1 MKKLMLVLVL
11 ALPMLQAHAK
21 TLGFDS
27 LSTGSGG
34 VASIPDGYGGMQWV
48 NMNVVNTNAAAFS
61 GTNYMNAAVSGT
73 NVATIADPSQLAG
86 FGSATAFTFANAY
99 FTDVNNLTGDA
110 MGSCCGGTV
119 TVTGYALENGLIAQV
134 DQTTLPTNPMMPTY
148 WNFDWSNLNAVTFS
162 YTAGQNSIGDTLAI
176 DNIDPSPSA
185 TPLPGAAWLMG
196 SALVLGFLAMRRKN
210 GFSNLA

>member
-1 MKKLMLVLVL
+1 MKKFMLALVL
-11 ALPMLQAHAK
+11 ALPMLQAHAN

-34 VASIPDGYGGMQWV
+34 VASIPDGYGGMQWL
-48 NMNVVNTNAAAFS
+48 NMNVVNTSAAAFS

-86 FGSATAFTFANAY
+86 FGSHTSFTFGSAY
-99 FTDVNNLTGDA
+99 FTDVNNMTGDA
-110 MGSCCGGTV
+110 LGTCCGGTV
-119 TVTGYALENGLIAQV
+119 TVTGYALENDSLVQV
-134 DQTTLPTNPMMPTY
+134 DQTALPTNPMGPTY
-148 WNFDWSNLNAVTFS
+148 WNFDWSNLNAVAFS
-162 YTAGQNSIGDTLAI
+162 YKAGQNSIGDTLAI

-196 SALVLGFLAMRRKN
+196 SALVLGFLAMRRKS